1 MSVTNKRSKA
11 LDNKVRLK
19 RDIILVLS
27 MVIIAAA
34 AFLIINFAVKKDGS
48 YAVIKVDG
56 NVIKTLDL
64 NSGETT
70 IEVNGYQG
78 GVNKVVINDGKVH
91 TVNFSSYG
99 SNRTNQFFGVPCT
112 GDYGELADWC
122 ANMISGYSRVGE
134 TIVCL
139 PHRVVVEIKGSQD
152 DDSIDSVVR

>member
-1 MSVTNKRSKA
+1 MLLYNVSVTNKRSKA

-56 NVIKTLDL
+56 KVIKTLDL

-78 GVNKVVINDGKVH
+78 GVNKVVINDGKVSM
-91 TVNFSSYG
+91 TESDCPDELCVK
-99 SNRTNQFFGVPCT
+99 T
-112 GDYGELADWC
+112 GK
-122 ANMISGYSRVGE
+122 ISRVGE

>member
-1 MSVTNKRSKA
+1 MLLYNVSVTNKRSKA

-78 GVNKVVINDGKVH
+78 GVNKVVINDGKVSM
-91 TVNFSSYG
+91 TEADC
-99 SNRTNQFFGVPCT
+99 P
-112 GDYGELADWC
+112 DELCVKTDK
-122 ANMISGYSRVGE
+122 ISRVGE

>member
-1 MSVTNKRSKA
+1 MLLYNVSVKNKRSKA

-78 GVNKVVINDGKVH
+78 GVNKVVINDGKVSM
-91 TVNFSSYG
+91 TEADCPDELCVK
-99 SNRTNQFFGVPCT
+99 T
-112 GDYGELADWC
+112 GK
-122 ANMISGYSRVGE
+122 ISRVGE

-152 DDSIDSVVR
+152 DDFIDSVVR

>member
-1 MSVTNKRSKA
+1 MLLYNVSVTNKRSKA

-56 NVIKTLDL
+56 KVIKTLDL
-64 NSGETT
+64 NSGETI

-78 GVNKVVINDGKVH
+78 GVNKVVINDGKVSM
-91 TVNFSSYG
+91 TEADCPDELCVK
-99 SNRTNQFFGVPCT
+99 T
-112 GDYGELADWC
+112 GK
-122 ANMISGYSRVGE
+122 ISRVGE

-139 PHRVVVEIKGSQD
+139 PHRVVVEIKGSPD
-152 DDSIDSVVR
+152 DDSIDSVVK

>member
-1 MSVTNKRSKA
+1 MLLYNVSVTNKRSKA

-56 NVIKTLDL
+56 KVIKTLDL

-78 GVNKVVINDGKVH
+78 GVNKVVINDGKVSM
-91 TVNFSSYG
+91 TEADCPDELCVK
-99 SNRTNQFFGVPCT
+99 T
-112 GDYGELADWC
+112 GK
-122 ANMISGYSRVGE
+122 ISRAGE

-139 PHRVVVEIKGSQD
+139 PHRVVVEIKGSPD
-152 DDSIDSVVR
+152 DDSIGSVVK

>member
-1 MSVTNKRSKA
+1 MLLYNVSVTNKRSKA

-78 GVNKVVINDGKVH
+78 GVNKVVINDGKVSMMEADCPDELC
-91 TVNFSSYG
+91 VK
-99 SNRTNQFFGVPCT
+99 T
-112 GDYGELADWC
+112 GK
-122 ANMISGYSRVGE
+122 ISRVGE

-152 DDSIDSVVR
+152 DDFIDSVVR

>member
-78 GVNKVVINDGKVH
+78 GVNKVVINDGKVSM
-91 TVNFSSYG
+91 TEADCPDELCVK
-99 SNRTNQFFGVPCT
+99 T
-112 GDYGELADWC
+112 GK
-122 ANMISGYSRVGE
+122 ISRVGE

-139 PHRVVVEIKGSQD
+139 PQRVVVEIKGSQD

>member
-1 MSVTNKRSKA
+1 M
-11 LDNKVRLK
+11 LL
-19 RDIILVLS
+19 

-56 NVIKTLDL
+56 NEIKTLDL

-78 GVNKVVINDGKVH
+78 GVNKVVINDGKVSM
-91 TVNFSSYG
+91 TEADCPDELCVK
-99 SNRTNQFFGVPCT
+99 T
-112 GDYGELADWC
+112 GK
-122 ANMISGYSRVGE
+122 ISRVGE

-152 DDSIDSVVR
+152 DDSIESVVC

>member
-1 MSVTNKRSKA
+1 MLLYNVSVTNKRSKA

-56 NVIKTLDL
+56 KVIKTLYL

-78 GVNKVVINDGKVH
+78 GVNKVVINDGKVSM
-91 TVNFSSYG
+91 TEADCPDELCVK
-99 SNRTNQFFGVPCT
+99 T
-112 GDYGELADWC
+112 GK
-122 ANMISGYSRVGE
+122 ISRVGE

-139 PHRVVVEIKGSQD
+139 PHRVVVEIKGSPD
-152 DDSIDSVVR
+152 DDSIDSVVK

>member
-56 NVIKTLDL
+56 NVIKILDL

-78 GVNKVVINDGKVH
+78 GVNKGVINDGKVSM
-91 TVNFSSYG
+91 TEADCPDELCVK
-99 SNRTNQFFGVPCT
+99 T
-112 GDYGELADWC
+112 GKR
-122 ANMISGYSRVGE
+122 SRVGE

>member
-1 MSVTNKRSKA
+1 M
-11 LDNKVRLK
+11 
-19 RDIILVLS
+19 LS

-56 NVIKTLDL
+56 KVIKTLDL

-78 GVNKVVINDGKVH
+78 GVNKVVINDGKVSM
-91 TVNFSSYG
+91 TEADCPDELCVK
-99 SNRTNQFFGVPCT
+99 T
-112 GDYGELADWC
+112 GK
-122 ANMISGYSRVGE
+122 ISRVGE

-139 PHRVVVEIKGSQD
+139 PHRVVVEIKGSPD
-152 DDSIDSVVR
+152 DDSIDSVVK

>member
-1 MSVTNKRSKA
+1 MLLYNVGVTNKRSKA

-78 GVNKVVINDGKVH
+78 GVNKVVINDGKVSM
-91 TVNFSSYG
+91 TEADCPDELCVK
-99 SNRTNQFFGVPCT
+99 T
-112 GDYGELADWC
+112 GK
-122 ANMISGYSRVGE
+122 ISRVGE

>member
-1 MSVTNKRSKA
+1 MLLYNVSVTNKRSKA

-56 NVIKTLDL
+56 KVIKTLDL

-78 GVNKVVINDGKVH
+78 GVNKVVINDGKVSM
-91 TVNFSSYG
+91 TEAECADELCVK
-99 SNRTNQFFGVPCT
+99 T
-112 GDYGELADWC
+112 GK
-122 ANMISGYSRVGE
+122 ISRVGE

-139 PHRVVVEIKGSQD
+139 PHRVVVEIKGSPD
-152 DDSIDSVVR
+152 DDSIDSVVK

>member
-1 MSVTNKRSKA
+1 MLLYNVSVTNKRSKA

-56 NVIKTLDL
+56 KVIKTLDL
-64 NSGETT
+64 NSDETT

-78 GVNKVVINDGKVH
+78 GVNKVVINDGKVSM
-91 TVNFSSYG
+91 TEADCLDELCVK
-99 SNRTNQFFGVPCT
+99 T
-112 GDYGELADWC
+112 GK
-122 ANMISGYSRVGE
+122 ISMVGE

-152 DDSIDSVVR
+152 DDSIDSVVK

>member
-1 MSVTNKRSKA
+1 MLLYNVSVTNKRSKA

-56 NVIKTLDL
+56 KVIKTLDL

-78 GVNKVVINDGKVH
+78 GVNKVVINDGKVSM
-91 TVNFSSYG
+91 TEAGCPDELCVK
-99 SNRTNQFFGVPCT
+99 T
-112 GDYGELADWC
+112 GK
-122 ANMISGYSRVGE
+122 ISRVGE

-139 PHRVVVEIKGSQD
+139 PHRVVVEIKGSPD

>member
-1 MSVTNKRSKA
+1 MLLYNVSVTNKRSKA

-56 NVIKTLDL
+56 KVIKTLAL

-78 GVNKVVINDGKVH
+78 GVNKVVINDGKVSM
-91 TVNFSSYG
+91 TEADCPDELCVK
-99 SNRTNQFFGVPCT
+99 T
-112 GDYGELADWC
+112 GK
-122 ANMISGYSRVGE
+122 ISRVGE

-139 PHRVVVEIKGSQD
+139 PHRVVVEIKGSPD
-152 DDSIDSVVR
+152 DDSIDSVVK

>member
-1 MSVTNKRSKA
+1 MCQELKRSIA

-34 AFLIINFAVKKDGS
+34 AFLIINYAVKKDGR

-56 NVIKTLDL
+56 QEIKTLDL
-64 NSGETT
+64 NREETT

-78 GVNKVVINDGKVH
+78 GVNRIVIKDGKVSM
-91 TVNFSSYG
+91 TEADCPDELCVKTGKIS
-99 SNRTNQFFGVPCT
+99 RT
-112 GDYGELADWC
+112 
-122 ANMISGYSRVGE
+122 GE

-139 PHRVVVEIKGSQD
+139 PHRVVVEIKGSQKD
-152 DDSIDSVVR
+152 DAVDSVVR

>member
-1 MSVTNKRSKA
+1 MLLYNVGVTNKRSKA

-64 NSGETT
+64 NSGETI

-78 GVNKVVINDGKVH
+78 GVNKVVINDGKVSM
-91 TVNFSSYG
+91 TDADCPDELCVM
-99 SNRTNQFFGVPCT
+99 T
-112 GDYGELADWC
+112 GK
-122 ANMISGYSRVGE
+122 ISRVGE

-139 PHRVVVEIKGSQD
+139 PHRVVVEIKGSPD

>member
-1 MSVTNKRSKA
+1 MLLYNVSVTNKRSKA

-78 GVNKVVINDGKVH
+78 GVNKVVINDGKVSM
-91 TVNFSSYG
+91 TEADCPDELCVKTGKISS
-99 SNRTNQFFGVPCT
+99 
-112 GDYGELADWC
+112 
-122 ANMISGYSRVGE
+122 VGE

-139 PHRVVVEIKGSQD
+139 PHRVVVEIKGSPD

>member
-1 MSVTNKRSKA
+1 MLLYNVSVTNKRSKA

-19 RDIILVLS
+19 RDTILVLS

-78 GVNKVVINDGKVH
+78 GVNKVVINDGKVSM
-91 TVNFSSYG
+91 TEADCPDELCVK
-99 SNRTNQFFGVPCT
+99 T
-112 GDYGELADWC
+112 GK
-122 ANMISGYSRVGE
+122 ISRVGE

>member
-1 MSVTNKRSKA
+1 MLLYNVSVTNKRSKA

-78 GVNKVVINDGKVH
+78 GVNKVVINDGKVSM
-91 TVNFSSYG
+91 TEADCLDELCVK
-99 SNRTNQFFGVPCT
+99 T
-112 GDYGELADWC
+112 GK
-122 ANMISGYSRVGE
+122 ISRVGE

>member
-1 MSVTNKRSKA
+1 MLLYNVSVTNKRSKA

-78 GVNKVVINDGKVH
+78 GVNKVVINDGKVSM
-91 TVNFSSYG
+91 TEADCPDKLCVK
-99 SNRTNQFFGVPCT
+99 T
-112 GDYGELADWC
+112 GK
-122 ANMISGYSRVGE
+122 ISRVGE

-139 PHRVVVEIKGSQD
+139 PHRVVVEIKGSPD

>member
-1 MSVTNKRSKA
+1 MLLYNVSVTNKRSKA

-56 NVIKTLDL
+56 KVIKTLDL

-78 GVNKVVINDGKVH
+78 GVNKVVINDGKVSM
-91 TVNFSSYG
+91 TDADCPDELCVK
-99 SNRTNQFFGVPCT
+99 T
-112 GDYGELADWC
+112 GK
-122 ANMISGYSRVGE
+122 ISRVGE

-139 PHRVVVEIKGSQD
+139 PHRVVVEIKGSQY

>member
-1 MSVTNKRSKA
+1 MSQVKRSKA

-56 NVIKTLDL
+56 KVIKTLDL

-78 GVNKVVINDGKVH
+78 GVNKVVIYDGKVSM
-91 TVNFSSYG
+91 TEADCPDELCVK
-99 SNRTNQFFGVPCT
+99 T
-112 GDYGELADWC
+112 GK
-122 ANMISGYSRVGE
+122 ISRVGE

-139 PHRVVVEIKGSQD
+139 PHRVVVEIKGSPD
-152 DDSIDSVVR
+152 DDSIDSVVK

>member
-1 MSVTNKRSKA
+1 MLLYNVSVTNKRSKA

-56 NVIKTLDL
+56 KVIKTQDL

-78 GVNKVVINDGKVH
+78 GVNKVVINDGKVSM
-91 TVNFSSYG
+91 TEADCPDELCVK
-99 SNRTNQFFGVPCT
+99 T
-112 GDYGELADWC
+112 GK
-122 ANMISGYSRVGE
+122 ISRVGE

-152 DDSIDSVVR
+152 DDFIDSVVR